1 MWKVCTSVLR
11 SSVRDYDTLRAL
23 PWLSRH
29 LSSASSGSSS
39 AEPALTVSSQ
49 HDGIRTITLNN
60 PKKRNALSLAM
71 LESLRRDLLGGGSQT
86 DLQVIIIAA
95 EGPVF
100 SAGHDLNELSP
111 AHSRDKHT
119 EIFDACTRVMTLVQ
133 DLPVPVIA
141 KVRGLATAAG
151 CQLVASCDIVV
162 ASDTAQF
169 ATPGVKVGLFC
180 STPAVALGRA
190 VPRKVAMEMLF
201 TGQPITAQDALLHGL
216 VSKVVPES
224 KLDEETDRLA
234 QKICTTSRS
243 VTAIGK
249 ACFYSQITK
258 SRDEAYREAGEVMV
272 DNLQTADGR
281 EGISA
286 FLEKRKP
293 TWSHQ

>member
-1 MWKVCTSVLR
+1 MWKVCASVLR
-11 SSVRDYDTLRAL
+11 SSVQGYNNRRVL
-23 PWLSRH
+23 PLLSRH
-29 LSSASSGSSS
+29 LSSATPG
-39 AEPALTVSSQ
+39 ATEPGLTVSSQ
-49 HDGIRTITLNN
+49 HAGIRTITLNN
-60 PKKRNALSLAM
+60 PRKRNALSLAM
-71 LESLRRDLLGGGSQT
+71 LESLRRDLLTGGSQD

-111 AHSRDKHT
+111 AHSREKHT

-141 KVRGLATAAG
+141 KVQGLATAAG

-224 KLDEETDRLA
+224 KLDEETHRLA
-234 QKICTTSRS
+234 QQICTTSRS

-272 DNLQTADGR
+272 DNLQTEDGR

-293 TWSHQ
+293 TWSHR